1 MNKRLSDLNLFFS
14 TPVWT
19 SKIPNFEK
27 INIVILKYLKNL
39 ENSDPAGI
47 QKSNLKG
54 WHSQDFNMKDSEPIN
69 FFNAISIK

>member
-47 QKSNLKG
+47 QKSYLKG
-54 WHSQDFNMKDSEPIN
+54 WHS
-69 FFNAISIK
+69 